1 MNRLRA
7 ARPTTCIYIQIKRL
21 TNTYFILCDEYDPV
35 ESLKSRILNVLEQSG
50 FRLERLE
57 EPMTTDDF
65 RLCLKKR
72 VSVPLLFLFFIMSV
86 STFHFNFLTTKFICF
101 RYWITKLHV
110 TTSKCSITAS
120 FISASRNQALLN
132 LKHWQM
138 SLQESTSNTIFR
150 EMFARERRTKLMEIE
165 INYQLDQIQ
174 TNLNHITF

>member
-21 TNTYFILCDEYDPV
+21 TDTYFILCDEYDPV

-72 VSVPLLFLFFIMSV
+72 VSILPFLVENLAV
-86 STFHFNFLTTKFICF
+86 STLISIFSLKFIIF

-110 TTSKCSITAS
+110 TTSKCSITVS
-120 FISASRNQALLN
+120 YTSASKNLAQLN
-132 LKHWQM
+132 LKLWQM
-138 SLQESTSNTIFR
+138 SLPASTSNTIFR
-150 EMFARERRTKLMEIE
+150 EMFARERRTKLMVIE

>member
-21 TNTYFILCDEYDPV
+21 TDTYFILCDEYDLV
-35 ESLKSRILNVLEQSG
+35 ESLKSRILNVLDQSG

-65 RLCLKKR
+65 KLCLKKR
-72 VSVPLLFLFFIMSV
+72 VSISLRFCSQQFRLSILI
-86 STFHFNFLTTKFICF
+86 FLTYFTYF

-110 TTSKCSITAS
+110 TTNKCSITVS
-120 FISASRNQALLN
+120 CISASRNQALLN
-132 LKHWQM
+132 LNRWQM
-138 SLQESTSNTIFR
+138 LLQASTSNTIFR
-150 EMFARERRTKLMEIE
+150 ELFARERRTKLKLIE

-174 TNLNHITF
+174 TNLNHFTF